1 MYNVVFI
8 SSAQQGDSV
17 YMYLSIFFIK
27 IYLCIYCFWLYWV
40 FVVARGVSLVA
51 PSRGLLVPAVG

>member
-17 YMYLSIFFIK
+17 YMYLSSFLKFI
-27 IYLCIYCFWLYWV
+27 YV
-40 FVVARGVSLVA
+40 FIVFDCTESSLLHA
-51 PSRGLLVPAVG
+51 GFL